1 MKLIHYLDLTSVGFF
16 VGNFVG
22 CLDGVYG
29 MSVEISLLLSMRLA
43 KFAQTQYLPSLVS
56 CWVTLLAILMAVWM
70 VTVVIK
76 HQQLE
81 ICYSKVVQYGTDTLT

>member
-1 MKLIHYLDLTSVGFF
+1 MANDLDWWRGSCLVRMKAALT
-16 VGNFVG
+16 
-22 CLDGVYG
+22 DYQ
-29 MSVEISLLLSMRLA
+29 M
-43 KFAQTQYLPSLVS
+43 VS

-81 ICYSKVVQYGTDTLT
+81 TCYSKVVQYETDTLS